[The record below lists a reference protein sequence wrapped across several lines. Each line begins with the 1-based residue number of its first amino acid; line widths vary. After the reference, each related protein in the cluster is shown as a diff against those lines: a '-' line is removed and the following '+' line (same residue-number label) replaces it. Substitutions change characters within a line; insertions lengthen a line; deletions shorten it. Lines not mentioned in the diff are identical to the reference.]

1 MKTAMQ
7 MHVHTEVAKRLEA
20 SLTTIQVLAEVLI
33 ANGGCKGHSADDN
46 EAQIDIRGEEGIH
59 QAILLITSMA
69 HRDFCQLATDLGI
82 PQ

>member
-7 MHVHTEVAKRLEA
+7 LYHYTEVSKRLED
-20 SLTTIQVLAEVLI
+20 SLTTVQILAEVLI

-59 QAILLITSMA
+59 QGILLITSAA